1 MQSPALA
8 QHGRKP
14 SRPSFTN
21 HTPRAGD
28 LRALNP
34 STFPASGEDM
44 SESDRGR
51 SYTTS
56 TFASTSAMGQRS
68 STTSP
73 TSGTLDHD
81 NHRRHHHHQHKER
94 IVRQH
99 SIHQSIEDNST
110 TSPYMLVTLSRSEDS
125 RSMLSD
131 STNPPTYS
139 TLYTGGSSRRPNL
152 EPRPNPP
159 NTTRMITQTSHLRLP
174 RNNDSRELAFFL
186 RTTGPSIPR
195 QVPNHPEPPRVYSH
209 LRPPRR
215 AVGVP
220 KSALKFLKL
229 RGGGGS
235 QQGRGGALP
244 PMQRRTVTEVQAEE
258 ERLCPR
264 DEGGLLS
271 SVQQKVS
278 STGTPYLELRAPI
291 SQRRIGTEKEQKKE
305 EDILSPEVLESRVS
319 VRFHDDLNGSDVLS
333 SWLSTL
339 NLQQTTPQSSSQ
351 KQLSHTSSETPPNA
365 TTYEEVAHRLARQC
379 PTPIRPAAS
388 EPPSPIPE
396 SAVSM
401 SESYQSAFDQ
411 ETETES
417 SETTRAP
424 LPHPAYR
431 KRLTISL
438 PDEELP
444 VKHPTYDKDV
454 EIRHPF
460 PRRMGSHPVLSQRA
474 SHITP
479 SMYQRHVSDS
489 PGPPPPKSP
498 LRLRHDH
505 RTIEGTLYPNTTSN
519 SNGRATPTPRMAPSI
534 KSVSDFHFDVDPI
547 RATVTT
553 ECTGPISRP
562 KSRNGEVLQ
571 GYPSLRRGSKS
582 ERAAERLRARKLRER
597 PTLNVRTIDSV
608 VNSSPS
614 DIHISNANARHRLR
628 KTRPQ
633 IHIPSS
639 SYTPPSRQTSMSSN
653 GTSRW
658 EQRIAHSSKIPVS
671 PVPSLASIPS
681 FTHQEEGG
689 ERISTSIRRESGYT
703 PISPSACSE
712 AATLYPPRESH
723 TTFRQST
730 STQRSHSLRMS
741 RSPRMCLA
749 EQVPFSKVRP
759 THYAPRPRSASMGR
773 KPGKRARNSSSN
785 DSRSLKQQEDKLP
798 RQHPILSA
806 GDSWPDLSVA
816 PPPPPPI
823 PDFMPPPP
831 TRALP
836 PTPPASGSERLANT
850 SKRRPSPSVTSS
862 PTTNGAMRTSS
873 SSSIPY
879 RARTSEEIISRLPQH
894 TVGSS
899 FGSHTSSRVPAVTL
913 DQEKEVVDNTVA
925 RLSTPVPS
933 RATARFNARLEA
945 LEKQNALLSAA
956 LVAVLRTNGDL
967 NAAVSP
973 GDAVSGAVQGGVSP
987 IGADGPVDVERPLR
1001 PSTGSNHWNEKS
1013 PAMAPSQSAQPSAD
1027 SNRQKPPVPEKDI
1040 TKVTP
1045 GPRASHDTHDVTLVQ
1060 TSTGKIVNVGGGTK
1074 MMAWQAR
1081 VAKRSEAGGVGGRP
1095 AGAAE
1100 GLAGRA
1106 SRESRESERS
1116 VQSGS
1121 LGALDMYLSTRRG

>member
-1 MQSPALA
+1 
-8 QHGRKP
+8 
-14 SRPSFTN
+14 
-21 HTPRAGD
+21 
-28 LRALNP
+28 
-34 STFPASGEDM
+34 
-44 SESDRGR
+44 
-51 SYTTS
+51 
-56 TFASTSAMGQRS
+56 MGQRS

-81 NHRRHHHHQHKER
+81 DHRRHHQHNER

-99 SIHQSIEDNST
+99 SIHQSVEDNST

-125 RSMLSD
+125 WSMLSD

-139 TLYTGGSSRRPNL
+139 TLYTGGISRRPNL

-159 NTTRMITQTSHLRLP
+159 NTTTRMITQTSHLRLP

-215 AVGVP
+215 AVSVP

-244 PMQRRTVTEVQAEE
+244 PMQKRVVTEVQAEE

-291 SQRRIGTEKEQKKE
+291 SQRRIGTEKEEKKQ

-319 VRFHDDLNGSDVLS
+319 VRFHDELNGSDVLS

-339 NLQQTTPQSSSQ
+339 NLQHTTPQSSSQ
-351 KQLSHTSSETPPNA
+351 KQLSHISSETPPKA

-379 PTPIRPAAS
+379 PTPIRLAAS

-401 SESYQSAFDQ
+401 SESYRSAFDQ

-438 PDEELP
+438 PDEEFP

-505 RTIEGTLYPNTTSN
+505 RTIDGALNRNTTTT

-582 ERAAERLRARKLRER
+582 ERAVERLRARKLRER

-633 IHIPSS
+633 IQIPSS

-681 FTHQEEGG
+681 FTHQEEGA
-689 ERISTSIRRESGYT
+689 ERLSTSIRRESGYT

-712 AATLYPPRESH
+712 AATLHPPRESH

-806 GDSWPDLSVA
+806 GDSWPDLSVVH

-862 PTTNGAMRTSS
+862 PIGSGTTNGAIRTSS

-879 RARTSEEIISRLPQH
+879 RPRTSEEIISRLPQQN
-894 TVGSS
+894 VGTS
-899 FGSHTSSRVPAVTL
+899 FSSHTSSRVPAVAA
-913 DQEKEVVDNTVA
+913 DPEKEVVVDNTVA
-925 RLSTPVPS
+925 RLSTPAPS

-973 GDAVSGAVQGGVSP
+973 VDTVSGAVQGGVSP
-987 IGADGPVDVERPLR
+987 VGADGPVDVNLPSR
-1001 PSTGSNHWNEKS
+1001 PSRDAEPWNEKS
-1013 PAMAPSQSAQPSAD
+1013 PAMAPPQPTRPSAD
-1027 SNRQKPPVPEKDI
+1027 SNRQKPPVPMKD
-1040 TKVTP
+1040 TVN
-1045 GPRASHDTHDVTLVQ
+1045 DMTLIQ
-1060 TSTGKIVNVGGGTK
+1060 TSTGKIVNLGSGGGGGTK

-1081 VAKRSEAGGVGGRP
+1081 VAKRSGGLPPAGGGGVGS
-1095 AGAAE
+1095 AGE
-1100 GLAGRA
+1100 GRA
-1106 SRESRESERS
+1106 SGGEGRGGRESRESARSGGS

-1121 LGALDMYLSTRRG
+1121 LGALDMYLSTRRGG